1 LWEHIKA
8 QQNQGKTFLICT
20 NNMTEADRLCDRLI
34 IVDHGRRMAL
44 DTPEQLKADLGRDI
58 VTLRT
63 TPAIEEP
70 ESLFSGLGIQAV
82 SHPEPGVLRLEVLG
96 AEAIVGDLVSRIST
110 RHRLESVRIA
120 RPTLDDVFLHHTGRA
135 LRE

>member
-1 LWEHIKA
+1 MA
-8 QQNQGKTFLICT
+8 
-20 NNMTEADRLCDRLI
+20 EADVLCDRLVI
-34 IVDHGRRMAL
+34 IDHGQRITL
-44 DTPEQLKADLGRDI
+44 DTPEQLKANLGRDI

-70 ESLFSGLGIQAV
+70 EVLFAGLGTQAV
-82 SHPEPGVLRLEVLG
+82 TRPEPDLLRLEVQD
-96 AEAIVGDLVSRIST
+96 AESIVGDLVSRTAAS
-110 RHRLESVRIA
+110 HRLDSVRIA